1 MALGSIP
8 GEFSFVFRFSFRTEN
23 GWGGGGD
30 IHCEIF
36 HPPTLTPPGCHS
48 SSSLTVRIVS
58 TTSAQL
64 HSATF
69 REKKTPKRRRGY
81 PSPAL
86 PPPTRVKY
94 PPPSSI
100 LLLLLLL
107 LLRPHSLSI
116 FGKAR
121 SPSFGAGPSAGWVR
135 GSNSLFLSLYDS
147 AFPPPPPLPPHATAR
162 KSSSSSVARAPACP
176 KRGAAA
182 SSPVPDWADV
192 SLEMERGFMGRPS
205 PRAQGR
211 DGERGERKGHRWNLS
226 LSFSDKKEQTLFND
240 LRHWQH

>member
-1 MALGSIP
+1 MKDKGREGRVAGKGKEANGTRVDPWGILAFPSERRTD
-8 GEFSFVFRFSFRTEN
+8 GE
-23 GWGGGGD
+23 GGGGD
-30 IHCEIF
+30 IQCEIF
-36 HPPTLTPPGCHS
+36 HPTTHTPPGCHS
-48 SSSLTVRIVS
+48 SSFLAVRIVS

-107 LLRPHSLSI
+107 LRPHSLSI

-121 SPSFGAGPSAGWVR
+121 SPSFGAGPSAGWV
-135 GSNSLFLSLYDS
+135 GPTLFFSRCTTAPFLLLLLLMPLPES
-147 AFPPPPPLPPHATAR
+147 PPLPP
-162 KSSSSSVARAPACP
+162 
-176 KRGAAA
+176 
-182 SSPVPDWADV
+182 
-192 SLEMERGFMGRPS
+192 
-205 PRAQGR
+205 
-211 DGERGERKGHRWNLS
+211 
-226 LSFSDKKEQTLFND
+226 
-240 LRHWQH
+240 

>member
-8 GEFSFVFRFSFRTEN
+8 GEFSSVFRFSFRTEN

-36 HPPTLTPPGCHS
+36 HPPSLRLDATLHHPSPSTPPPRPDCVHHLRPTPFCHFS
-48 SSSLTVRIVS
+48 RKENPEAAERIS
-58 TTSAQL
+58 I
-64 HSATF
+64 
-69 REKKTPKRRRGY
+69 
-81 PSPAL
+81 PAI

-100 LLLLLLL
+100 LLLLL

-121 SPSFGAGPSAGWVR
+121 SPSFGAGPSAGWVGPTLFFSR
-135 GSNSLFLSLYDS
+135 YTTAPFLLLLLFLLMPLPES
-147 AFPPPPPLPPHATAR
+147 PPLPPL
-162 KSSSSSVARAPACP
+162 ARAPACP

-211 DGERGERKGHRWNLS
+211 HGERGERKGHRWNLS
-226 LSFSDKKEQTLFND
+226 LSFSDKKRTDFV
-240 LRHWQH
+240 